1 MLRVVRPTVPLLAL
15 SLALVLVA
23 GCSST
28 KVPGRAAGT
37 SPAGD
42 EAPASAPPAGPPE
55 APENAVLRPAFTTT
69 TEGDVDGGTA
79 FLARGTDDRV
89 LLLTAQHL
97 FGEALGMSRDYTGAE
112 LPGLVTGMTATSV
125 DDTAVEVQSSTLIT
139 MPEAV
144 PLTTNITRDV
154 AGFVIDDAG
163 EAAVLELAQA
173 PPEPGERVWL
183 LAEVSGSGERL
194 FPATLED
201 VSPDEYLQY
210 AFDTPLDLTATS
222 GAPVLDADGRVVGIN
237 VGGDDASASP
247 VRGVANSITTFRPM
261 LEDAT

>member
-1 MLRVVRPTVPLLAL
+1 MLRVVRPTVLLVL
-15 SLALVLVA
+15 SLALVLA

-28 KVPGRAAGT
+28 EVPGRAGGT

-42 EAPASAPPAGPPE
+42 EAPPSATPAGPPE
-55 APENAVLRPAFTTT
+55 APENAVLRPAFSTT
-69 TEGDVDGGTA
+69 TEGEIDGGTA
-79 FLARGTDDRV
+79 FLARWTDDRV

-112 LPGLVTGMTATSV
+112 LPDLVTSMTATSV
-125 DDTAVEVQSSTLIT
+125 DDTAIEVQSSTLIS

-154 AGFVIDDAG
+154 AGFVIDDAA
-163 EAAVLELAQA
+163 EAAVLELAPA
-173 PPEPGERVWL
+173 PPAPDERVWL
-183 LAEVSGSGERL
+183 LAEVSGSEKRL

-201 VSPDEYLQY
+201 VSPEEYLQY

-222 GAPVLDADGRVVGIN
+222 GAPVLNASGQVVGIN
-237 VGGDDASASP
+237 VGGDDASANP

-261 LEDAT
+261 LEDAM